1 MILTKPYVYDTSKN
15 DFIPD
20 CIISLQMNVI
30 FQDYHFVLWLLLFN
44 SKILSY
50 FKFII
55 ILKLYN
61 KTATMPHY
69 FIGTS
74 QYFNKVFCQVF
85 SPNSG
90 DQKQAWGDFCVSET
104 TYAIRGVLL
113 IEIYVKSML
122 RFLNDSSKNK
132 AMELL
137 K

>member
-1 MILTKPYVYDTSKN
+1 MILTKPYVYDTPKN
-15 DFIPD
+15 DFIPH

-30 FQDYHFVLWLLLFN
+30 FQDYYFILWLLLFN
-44 SKILSY
+44 VKILSY

-61 KTATMPHY
+61 KTATMLHY

-90 DQKQAWGDFCVSET
+90 DQKQAWDDFCVSET

-113 IEIYVKSML
+113 IEMYFESML
-122 RFLNDSSKNK
+122 QFLNDSSKNK

-137 K
+137 N